1 MHKTESGSTSSLK
14 RIASRSVNSVKS
26 SSSEPR
32 SNSNLTL
39 PKLDKA
45 KKQTSKRSSSSS
57 NTKRSKEP
65 DEHQLRRQQFKAE
78 SLAEI
83 DKASK
88 YARTIYKYNNP
99 IRLFDQVP
107 SSSQPPLHIV
117 NQSEVKKKFLECQI
131 PPVLKFRVDNDA
143 AARIISKHG
152 APGFTYFFKAKNILD
167 FVKAKFPSGMADDY
181 FETNFGPKLTN
192 KEAIDFI
199 GEYLRIN
206 KIKGDITINFAPGQV
221 SQIFF
226 LDNFYRRP
234 IIRSIIMKNVNF
246 KILIF

>member
-1 MHKTESGSTSSLK
+1 MHKAESVSSASLK
-14 RIASRSVNSVKS
+14 QIARRSVSSVKS

-39 PKLDKA
+39 PKLDNKA
-45 KKQTSKRSSSSS
+45 RKQITKRSSSSS
-57 NTKRSKEP
+57 SNIKRSKEL

-107 SSSQPPLHIV
+107 TSSQPPLHII

-131 PPVLKFRVDNDA
+131 PPVLKFKVDNDA

-199 GEYLRIN
+199 GEYLKVN
-206 KIKGDITINFAPGQV
+206 KINGDITVNFAPGQV
-221 SQIFF
+221 S
-226 LDNFYRRP
+226 
-234 IIRSIIMKNVNF
+234 
-246 KILIF
+246 